1 MKINFLISYLKVK
14 SYINSSTFRNTLKGT
29 TYAAL
34 FLIVLISSWAVPQED
49 AYASANWECNDA
61 YARAY
66 FYKLDWDYTSTNF
79 TIDQYVATETTT
91 IQRTTTTV
99 DFSSTSNIAGNVK
112 GINALAMSPT
122 GIMYVTITSDGHGT
136 HLFTISTTGTLTP
149 LAHIADYT
157 QVGDL
162 DFYDGVN
169 GYYGFS
175 SGEYVVNANGNDQIY
190 MAQAG
195 FKHGYIYN
203 VDTGGVTTFANPG
216 MTTHINAADF
226 SYIDN
231 WDGKELATYNAL
243 ANKVVLYDKD
253 NNTVTEVTPTNAAF
267 SGVSATLASYT
278 YKTPEGEIRFIID
291 DGLGNR
297 FEVRRTGTNQYN
309 VVAKGTTF
317 TSDNTD
323 GASCG
328 PNAYD
333 PFAPSFKT
341 SLGVCASGYQQPALL
356 ITNNR
361 QTTQYFDVDYRIA
374 GGSWVSIL
382 NGTQISPGGQ
392 FSTSDAPAVYQGQTV
407 EYRMRYNTSNPSSGT
422 FYTVGDLL
430 TGSGCGAYAAGT
442 VDTAPG
448 TCNGGSSTPS
458 VTLTN
463 TGTVNAY
470 FDVQYKIGSSGSWIT
485 FIDGELVVSGTPE
498 TVSMPSTVANAQT
511 VYFQYIVADANPTAT
526 SGFTSATSRTIDCKT
541 YTGTI
546 TATTNS
552 TCNQDRMSYTVTVT
566 NTGNTTMEFAVA
578 RRNTRGSSQFS
589 WQDQNKPISAGG
601 TYTFTTDVYHGV
613 TPEFKMTYGTSYL
626 VYYPTD
632 LTSSSHVEGT
642 FTSRTYGNTLKSGD
656 SWIRWTASSAVD
668 CNWWGNGGESTNSS
682 SNYSIIN
689 QNTSQICDG
698 SGNATIRL
706 TVTNF
711 NAANDSYGGFIDVE
725 FSSDNVT
732 WTEVVDGQAIADG
745 QSLTFSSPVTISSS
759 STGYFRYRVAEAN
772 PTDSTANAAWAV
784 FSKQANCIADF
795 TQSATFSACSS
806 VGRYSTLSVT
816 NNEAQTLYFKAAPTL
831 TTSSNVNQYSSSYV
845 DWSSAITFSV
855 PAGETLTYD
864 ATNSPDMR
872 KLYPDDTEGYMQW
885 IVQGSYIENPDWT
898 NTSGYPYKYTT
909 YQFNDC
915 TPSVTASYEVTTCSS
930 AGQTSTLILTNNES
944 ETVYFK
950 VTPSKV
956 GSGSSY
962 TSSSYY
968 LSSETTTFSLA
979 AGQTLTYTAGA
990 KTYTNEI
997 DAYMHWRIQK
1007 SYTENPSWNTSIY
1020 EYEYLYFPVKWS

>member
-14 SYINSSTFRNTLKGT
+14 SYIHSSTFKNILKGT

-99 DFSSTSNIAGNVK
+99 DFSSTSHIAGNVK

-470 FDVQYKIGSSGSWIT
+470 FDVQYKIGSSGTWIT

-498 TVSMPSTVANAQT
+498 TVSMPSTVANVQT

-589 WQDQNKPISAGG
+589 WQDQNKSISAGG

-626 VYYPTD
+626 VY
-632 LTSSSHVEGT
+632 
-642 FTSRTYGNTLKSGD
+642 
-656 SWIRWTASSAVD
+656 
-668 CNWWGNGGESTNSS
+668 
-682 SNYSIIN
+682 
-689 QNTSQICDG
+689 
-698 SGNATIRL
+698 
-706 TVTNF
+706 
-711 NAANDSYGGFIDVE
+711 
-725 FSSDNVT
+725 
-732 WTEVVDGQAIADG
+732 
-745 QSLTFSSPVTISSS
+745 
-759 STGYFRYRVAEAN
+759 
-772 PTDSTANAAWAV
+772 
-784 FSKQANCIADF
+784 
-795 TQSATFSACSS
+795 
-806 VGRYSTLSVT
+806 
-816 NNEAQTLYFKAAPTL
+816 
-831 TTSSNVNQYSSSYV
+831 
-845 DWSSAITFSV
+845 
-855 PAGETLTYD
+855 
-864 ATNSPDMR
+864 
-872 KLYPDDTEGYMQW
+872 
-885 IVQGSYIENPDWT
+885 
-898 NTSGYPYKYTT
+898 
-909 YQFNDC
+909 
-915 TPSVTASYEVTTCSS
+915 
-930 AGQTSTLILTNNES
+930 
-944 ETVYFK
+944 
-950 VTPSKV
+950 
-956 GSGSSY
+956 
-962 TSSSYY
+962 
-968 LSSETTTFSLA
+968 
-979 AGQTLTYTAGA
+979 
-990 KTYTNEI
+990 
-997 DAYMHWRIQK
+997 
-1007 SYTENPSWNTSIY
+1007 
-1020 EYEYLYFPVKWS
+1020 